1 VETDSGNKWGRLRDR
16 VAIKIHTIKFIEEK
30 IDELPSA
37 PSMFEDELYMFYS
50 QGVDTLKGEI
60 IDLEK
65 EIHGLLAPGWE
76 FDEIEA
82 LKEAAQMFKVMLFEH
97 NLMTVS
103 GGNAWLVQEK
113 LAEAYSHGIK
123 KLEDEIVESKNDL

>member
-1 VETDSGNKWGRLRDR
+1 METDSGSKWGHLRDR
-16 VAIKIHTIKFIEEK
+16 VAIKMHTIKFIEEK
-30 IDELPSA
+30 IDEIPSA

-50 QGVDTLKGEI
+50 QGVDTLKGEV

-65 EIHGLLAPGWE
+65 EIHGLLAPSWE

-82 LKEAAQMFKVMLFEH
+82 LKEAAQIFKVRLFEH
-97 NLMTVS
+97 NLITVS
-103 GGNAWLVQEK
+103 GGNASLVQEK